1 MRRRLYRY
9 AIVLAASLPSYA
21 SGDGLLEA
29 RVSTAS
35 TTVAPLVEEKRML
48 LPGDLEYAIEV
59 IMQCGE
65 LGDPQSLSLGV
76 ADTRNFIDL
85 TEAGDTSTLV
95 STLMVPGAQLA
106 PIVTQGY
113 CVADRIETHTTMRV
127 NDILT
132 LQLSMRCSD
141 QSIHYLSQPLGVS
154 IDCVETPEDQESP
167 SPSER

>member
-1 MRRRLYRY
+1 MRRRLYRC

-21 SGDGLLEA
+21 SGDSLLEA

-35 TTVAPLVEEKRML
+35 TTVAPLVEERRML
-48 LPGDLEYAIEV
+48 LPGNLEYEIEI

-65 LGDPQSLSLGV
+65 LSDPQSLSLGV

-85 TEAGDTSTLV
+85 TEADDKSTLV
-95 STLMVPGAQLA
+95 STFIVPGAQLA

-113 CVADRIETHTTMRV
+113 CVEDRKETHTTMRV
-127 NDILT
+127 DDVLT
-132 LQLSMRCSD
+132 LQLSLRCSD

-154 IDCVETPEDQESP
+154 IDCAETPEDQES
-167 SPSER
+167 SSSER